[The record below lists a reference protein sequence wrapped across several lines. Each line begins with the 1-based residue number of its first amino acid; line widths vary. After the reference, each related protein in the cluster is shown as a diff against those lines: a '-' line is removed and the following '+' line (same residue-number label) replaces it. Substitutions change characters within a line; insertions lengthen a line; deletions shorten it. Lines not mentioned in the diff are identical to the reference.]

1 MEKFIKEH
9 KKISVFIISAAV
21 FYFLIAA
28 PLEKLNSNLKNL
40 ENKEKR
46 FERAVYSEK
55 IIKDNLEKL
64 KNKKQELLK
73 KYSEK
78 QEKEESYTSLGEFQN
93 KIDILLKKNNLKTL
107 EIGRIVSQDELQRVS
122 YIIDGKEEDI
132 INFLLEID
140 KLKGVH
146 MLKAPLEI
154 TKNNKNIKLSFGAEV
169 KIKNIKENLEKEIKR
184 KSFMNSKGDIKLVK
198 FNFIG
203 EKSGVFYI
211 KIGEKIKR
219 YYFRDGKEEI
229 FENELCVVEVSKEK
243 VVIKKLNSGE
253 KIIFYLGDGSGEES
267 KKD

>member
-1 MEKFIKEH
+1 MEKFIKKH
-9 KKISVFIISAAV
+9 KKISFFIISAAV

-73 KYSEK
+73 KYSEN

-93 KIDILLKKNNLKTL
+93 KIDTLLKKNNLKTL
-107 EIGRIVSQDELQRVS
+107 EIGRIVFEDEFQRVS
-122 YIIDGKEEDI
+122 YVTEGKEEDI
-132 INFLLEID
+132 INFLLETD
-140 KLKGVH
+140 NLKEVYV
-146 MLKAPLEI
+146 LKAPLEI
-154 TKNNKNIKLSFGAEV
+154 VKNNENIKLSFGAEV
-169 KIKNIKENLEKEIKR
+169 KIKNVKENLEKEIKR
-184 KSFMNSKGDIKLVK
+184 KSFMSSKGDIKLVK

-203 EKSGVFYI
+203 EKSGIFYI
-211 KIGEKIKR
+211 KTGEKIKR
-219 YYFRDGKEEI
+219 YYFRDGKKEN
-229 FENELCVVEVSKEK
+229 FENELCEVEISKEK
-243 VVIKKLNSGE
+243 IVIKNLNSGK
-253 KIIFYLGDGSGEES
+253 KIIFYLGDGSVEES

>member
-9 KKISVFIISAAV
+9 KKISFFIISAAV
-21 FYFLIAA
+21 FYFLIAV

-93 KIDILLKKNNLKTL
+93 KIDIFLKKNNLKTL
-107 EIGRIVSQDELQRVS
+107 EIGRTVSEDELQRVS
-122 YIIDGKEEDI
+122 YVTEGKEEDV
-132 INFLLEID
+132 INFLLD
-140 KLKGVH
+140 LDNLKEVYV
-146 MLKAPLEI
+146 LKVPLEI
-154 TKNNKNIKLSFGAEV
+154 AKSSENIKLSFGAEV
-169 KIKNIKENLEKEIKR
+169 KIKNVKENLEKEVKR
-184 KSFMNSKGDIKLVK
+184 KSFMSSKGDIKLVK

-203 EKSGVFYI
+203 EKGGIFYI
-211 KIGEKIKR
+211 KTGEKIKR
-219 YYFRDGKEEI
+219 YYFRDGKKEN
-229 FENELCVVEVSKEK
+229 FENELCEVEISKEK
-243 VVIKKLNSGE
+243 IVIKNLNNGKKL
-253 KIIFYLGDGSGEES
+253 IFYLGDGSGEES

>member
-9 KKISVFIISAAV
+9 KKISFFIISAAV
-21 FYFLIAA
+21 FYFLIAV

-93 KIDILLKKNNLKTL
+93 KIDIFLKKNNLKTL
-107 EIGRIVSQDELQRVS
+107 EIGRTVSEDELQRVS
-122 YIIDGKEEDI
+122 YVTEGKEEDV
-132 INFLLEID
+132 INFLLD
-140 KLKGVH
+140 LDNLKEVYV
-146 MLKAPLEI
+146 LKAPLEI
-154 TKNNKNIKLSFGAEV
+154 VKNNENIKLSFGAEV
-169 KIKNIKENLEKEIKR
+169 KIKNVKENLEKEVKR
-184 KSFMNSKGDIKLVK
+184 KSFMSSKGDIKLVK

-203 EKSGVFYI
+203 EKSGIFYI
-211 KIGEKIKR
+211 KTGEKIKR
-219 YYFRDGKEEI
+219 YYFRDGKEEL
-229 FENELCVVEVSKEK
+229 FENEFCIAEISKEK
-243 VVIKKLNSGE
+243 VAIKNLNNGK
-253 KIIFYLGDGSGEES
+253 KIIFYLGDGNGEES

>member
-9 KKISVFIISAAV
+9 KKISFFIISAAV

-73 KYSEK
+73 KYSEY

-93 KIDILLKKNNLKTL
+93 KIDTLLKKNNLKTL
-107 EIGRIVSQDELQRVS
+107 EIGRIVFEDEFQRVS
-122 YIIDGKEEDI
+122 YITEGKEEDI
-132 INFLLEID
+132 INFLLETD
-140 KLKGVH
+140 NLKKVYV
-146 MLKAPLEI
+146 LKAPLEI
-154 TKNNKNIKLSFGAEV
+154 VKNNESIKLSFGAEV
-169 KIKNIKENLEKEIKR
+169 KIKNVKENLEKEIKR
-184 KSFMNSKGDIKLVK
+184 KSFMSSKGDRKLVK

-203 EKSGVFYI
+203 EKSGIFYI
-211 KIGEKIKR
+211 KTGDKIKR

-229 FENELCVVEVSKEK
+229 FENELCEAEISKEK
-243 VVIKKLNSGE
+243 IVIKNLHSGKKL
-253 KIIFYLGDGSGEES
+253 IFYLGDGSVEES